1 MIAIEVHD
9 VTDMNTSDDDDGVVW
24 HNVLPAM
31 ITSDARSCRLWWDQ
45 PMPERDADGNFILD
59 RAYLDCVD
67 CHATVHLGDFFN
79 GMCARDP
86 G

>member
-1 MIAIEVHD
+1 M
-9 VTDMNTSDDDDGVVW
+9 SDTDDDGITW
-24 HNVLPAM
+24 HDGLLPGM
-31 ITSDARSCRLWWDQ
+31 ITSDSRSCRLWWDL
-45 PMPERDADGNFILD
+45 PMPQRDADGNFILD
-59 RAYLDCVD
+59 RDYLDCVE